1 MIESSIEELFN
12 SINDSSEYKEYKKIV
27 EILAKNKDIMKMVEE
42 IKALQKEATNLEY
55 LGDDRYKDIDKE
67 IEVKM
72 QILNSNKDYQEYLE
86 KLKSFNKVLLASSS
100 MIEEYVDE
108 KVGM

>member
-67 IEVKM
+67 IEEKI

>member
-42 IKALQKEATNLEY
+42 IKVLQKEATNLEY

-67 IEVKM
+67 IEEKM

>member
-67 IEVKM
+67 IGERM

-100 MIEEYVDE
+100 VIEEYVDE